1 MLYKRFNA
9 VPCTTVF
16 CLDEDVAHDN
26 KNMNGVLSQMFWLVF
41 NGDGHAQRIQY
52 KSALNGV
59 QDFSKEF
66 AHPVGLSFWAMY
78 QGIICILHINILIAM
93 MNNKFIKI
101 WQNVDAEWKFSTSGL
116 QACKKLSQAWNFAL
130 ERTPQF
136 AGAVLGPKSYYA
148 RRLQMVLLLC
158 QDYEVHLL
166 LMSFVFVFF
175 YDFHLL

>member
-1 MLYKRFNA
+1 
-9 VPCTTVF
+9 
-16 CLDEDVAHDN
+16 
-26 KNMNGVLSQMFWLVF
+26 MFWLVF

-66 AHPVGLSFWAMY
+66 AHPVSLSFWAMY

-148 RRLQMVLLLC
+148 RRLQIVLLLC

-175 YDFHLL
+175 YDFHNNCCQKLILNS